1 MILATH
7 AIVGGAIASLFPSH
21 PVFVALAGFA
31 SHFAIDAIP
40 HWDYP
45 LRSIAVGRN
54 VDNGRL
60 RIDGP
65 LLRDLT
71 LIGADACM
79 GLVIALALFATP
91 KTMWVVALGAAAGML
106 PDPLQFVH
114 KLYPRQPLETL
125 QRFHEWI
132 HAKRKLG
139 WRVGVASQAAF
150 AIIVSG
156 IAFAALP

>member
-1 MILATH
+1 LTFHQATPEEAMILSTH
-7 AIVGGAIASLFPSH
+7 AIVGGAVAMFPSH
-21 PVFVALAGFA
+21 PVLVALAGFA

-60 RIDGP
+60 KIDGR

-71 LIGADACM
+71 LIGADACV
-79 GLVIALALFATP
+79 GLVIALVLFATP
-91 KTMWVVALGAAAGML
+91 KTMWVVTLGAAAGML

-114 KLYPRQPLETL
+114 SLYPR
-125 QRFHEWI
+125 
-132 HAKRKLG
+132 
-139 WRVGVASQAAF
+139 
-150 AIIVSG
+150 
-156 IAFAALP
+156 